1 MNTAQTLLIPFEE
14 NEEDMYSQ
22 ITDALK
28 QLKNTLN
35 RSTWRPILKKEQHI
49 DVLQPNKSHTMI
61 KLQSNIG
68 FNDECCTLI
77 KSKSRKLNIGLI
89 DADLLD
95 HGTRHPNLALLKI
108 SAFCKE
114 YDHDVRLICDYNEIE
129 LKKSSIGYM
138 NYDLIVLSRVF
149 KFTKIPSVI
158 QKTIEKGKIVYGGTG
173 FFEING
179 PNLPHD
185 VEHHMPD
192 YHLYDE
198 YIEIQTKGDEK
209 LKKRNWDDYLS
220 YSIGFTTRGCIRQC
234 GFCVNRLLK
243 RVVPCSPVSEFLDDS
258 RSKIYLWDDN
268 IMAAPYQVFHDVI
281 AQLQAT
287 GKAFQFRQ
295 GLDIRLMTD
304 EKAQI
309 LMNSKYYG
317 DYIFAFDHYKL
328 DDTEEK
334 KQVEQTIK
342 GLDIWRK
349 YCDKSTKLYVLVA
362 YDSQDERDIEGTFYR
377 IKILMKYGCLPY
389 IMRYEKYKGSKYET
403 LYTQLA
409 RWCNQPGFF
418 KKMSFR
424 QFCIRNEEFH
434 HGFQNETAGQNNTR
448 LKTDVYGQR
457 KDTYCAC
464 YQAMLDFEKEHPK
477 IAAKYFDLR
486 FEDLKQQKH
495 Y

>member
-14 NEEDMYSQ
+14 YETNVLSQ
-22 ITDALK
+22 INLKFNALK
-28 QLKNTLN
+28 SKVKNTSIWN
-35 RSTWRPILKKEQHI
+35 ILPDSNTTQWIEQ
-49 DVLQPNKSHTMI
+49 NTML

-68 FNDECCTLI
+68 FNEECCTLI
-77 KSKSRKLNIGLI
+77 ENSKRTYRIGLI

-95 HGTRHPNLALLKI
+95 NGTRHPNLALLKM
-108 SAFCKE
+108 SAYCKGFN
-114 YDHDVRLICDYNEIE
+114 HDVRLLCSYDEIE
-129 LKKSSIGYM
+129 IKGNGYT

-149 KFTKIPSVI
+149 KFTKIHPIV
-158 QKTIEKGKIVYGGTG
+158 QKLIEKGKIVYGGTG
-173 FFEING
+173 FFEIDG
-179 PNLPHD
+179 PSLPHI

-198 YIEIQTKGDEK
+198 YIEIQTNGDEK
-209 LKKRNWDDYLS
+209 LKKRKWGDYLS

-243 RVVPCSPVSEFLDDS
+243 KVVPCSPVSEFLDKS

-268 IMAAPYQVFHDVI
+268 IMAAPYQVFHSVI
-281 AQLQAT
+281 EQLQAT

-295 GLDIRLMTD
+295 GMDIRLMTE

-309 LMNSKYYG
+309 LMNSKYCG

-328 DDTEEK
+328 DDPEEK
-334 KQVEQTIK
+334 KQVEQTVK
-342 GLDIWRK
+342 GLDVWRK
-349 YCDKSTKLYVLVA
+349 YCNKSTKLYVLVA

-377 IKILMKYGCLPY
+377 IKILMEYGCLPY
-389 IMRYEKYKGSKYET
+389 IMRYESYKDSKYKT

-424 QFCIRNEEFH
+424 QYCVRNEEYH
-434 HGFQNETAGQNNTR
+434 QGFNKETAGQNNAILR
-448 LKTDVYGQR
+448 TDLYGLR
-457 KDTYCAC
+457 KKKYCAC
-464 YQAMLDFEKEHPK
+464 YQAMLDFEREHPE

-486 FEDLKQQKH
+486 FEDLKNKN
-495 Y
+495 